1 MAQEHG
7 DIFAGDDALNLDRFK
22 PKSAGTS
29 GRPQPDDLRG
39 IAERTKFISRE
50 GKGAAAPPVPLL
62 RRGLHRTGRTATL
75 TLKTTPEYSNRF
87 YALAEAQG
95 WKIGE
100 TFERALDALEQQ
112 ISEREMAE
120 RRHES

>member
-1 MAQEHG
+1 
-7 DIFAGDDALNLDRFK
+7 
-22 PKSAGTS
+22 
-29 GRPQPDDLRG
+29 
-39 IAERTKFISRE
+39 
-50 GKGAAAPPVPLL
+50 VPLL
-62 RRGLHRTGRTATL
+62 RRGQHRTGRTATL

-112 ISEREMAE
+112 IER
-120 RRHES
+120 SDGS